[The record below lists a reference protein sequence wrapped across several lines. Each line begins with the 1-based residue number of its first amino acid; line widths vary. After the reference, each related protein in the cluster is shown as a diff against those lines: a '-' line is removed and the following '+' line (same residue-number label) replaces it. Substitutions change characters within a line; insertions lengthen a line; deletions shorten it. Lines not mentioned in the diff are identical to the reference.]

1 MAITVAELIGT
12 PVYADYKDLDHAIET
27 GNKATTASSRIAE
40 GKVALLQTGKWVIGA
55 SGGTGRAGVVPRLHP
70 FNQDSSPTLNVVTGK
85 DAEIFVE
92 VGTGPIN
99 PGDDVVPDALGKVK
113 AGTPGF
119 AYYTGHDGEGSHGN
133 PVTTAQT
140 GDGIKIKLR
149 GAT

>member
-1 MAITVAELIGT
+1 MALTVAELIGT
-12 PVYADYKDLDHAIET
+12 PVYADYKDFDHAIET

-70 FNQDSSPTLNVVTGK
+70 FNTDATPTLNVVTGK

-92 VGTGPIN
+92 CGTSTIL

-133 PVTTAQT
+133 PVTNALA